1 MDTEL
6 PTRVTAPDQNTDRK
20 ERKKHIEAIN
30 SVIDTESHMMW
41 ALHRA
46 CQEGNL
52 ILVSVLLERGLNVN
66 SKDST
71 GRTPLHIASEIGD
84 KLLAELLFQR
94 GADTCAVCARGS
106 IPLDCC
112 RDDEMSLMLV
122 QMMSRAGKAELAKER
137 LQFKD
142 LSEKARQKVAEELD
156 LKRSKKSPP
165 ILLPQFLSKRTLAN
179 LLGIKEVDSR
189 LSSLS
194 NVSDSSRCSE
204 TESGLSEMDKSLDST
219 SMESFQT
226 NESISSGFVSVDE
239 LSSESFDRRA
249 TTALTKQEFATLNRS
264 PFMLRRSRAV
274 SEPPPPPKRTIKRSS
289 TWNMPSK
296 STSTFIRPA
305 LNRRVEK
312 RVTFPADIM
321 LDMAIKNDDLV
332 EACNLIKSRKVDL
345 NRVGCNGLTPLHR
358 AAIEGSY
365 ECLQLLVDLGANV
378 NSRDPLAWTP
388 LHDAVFHGHV
398 SCALVLINAGAD
410 LSAETDDYMTILD
423 MVETD
428 RMLLAV
434 GRAMIVTN
442 SDEYKDTLR
451 FFEQEVFEPVFD
463 PDRETCV

>member
-1 MDTEL
+1 VDTEL
-6 PTRVTAPDQNTDRK
+6 PTSVTAPDQNTDRK

>member
-1 MDTEL
+1 
-6 PTRVTAPDQNTDRK
+6 
-20 ERKKHIEAIN
+20 
-30 SVIDTESHMMW
+30 
-41 ALHRA
+41 
-46 CQEGNL
+46 
-52 ILVSVLLERGLNVN
+52 
-66 SKDST
+66 
-71 GRTPLHIASEIGD
+71 
-84 KLLAELLFQR
+84 
-94 GADTCAVCARGS
+94 
-106 IPLDCC
+106 
-112 RDDEMSLMLV
+112 
-122 QMMSRAGKAELAKER
+122 
-137 LQFKD
+137 
-142 LSEKARQKVAEELD
+142 
-156 LKRSKKSPP
+156 
-165 ILLPQFLSKRTLAN
+165 
-179 LLGIKEVDSR
+179 
-189 LSSLS
+189 
-194 NVSDSSRCSE
+194 
-204 TESGLSEMDKSLDST
+204 
-219 SMESFQT
+219 
-226 NESISSGFVSVDE
+226 
-239 LSSESFDRRA
+239 
-249 TTALTKQEFATLNRS
+249 
-264 PFMLRRSRAV
+264 
-274 SEPPPPPKRTIKRSS
+274 
-289 TWNMPSK
+289 
-296 STSTFIRPA
+296 
-305 LNRRVEK
+305 
-312 RVTFPADIM
+312 M